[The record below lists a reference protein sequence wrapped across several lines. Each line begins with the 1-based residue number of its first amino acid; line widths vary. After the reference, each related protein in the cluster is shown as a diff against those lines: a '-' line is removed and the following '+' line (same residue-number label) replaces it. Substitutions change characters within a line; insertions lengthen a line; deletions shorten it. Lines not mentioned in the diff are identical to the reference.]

1 MKNEDNKPEDES
13 RRNFLKLMGVITVGA
28 ASVGALRGVIQN
40 VIPPVSNVLTAFP
53 VLTLVDSSGKPI
65 TTKDLK
71 VNDPAIVTFLYPL
84 QGEPNFLL
92 RLGNSSN
99 TDIAIKPVTVKIPI
113 NGSTFKSPGGVGPFA
128 SVVASSAICQHLGC
142 EPPMIHFYPPSAA
155 SFPGKIHCSCHGS
168 TYDPFSGFS
177 VVTGPTQR
185 PLPSTILSYD
195 STSDTYKVTSMVG
208 PTIYGKPSDL
218 TGATKLP
225 SSTGTTVTNSG
236 VPST

>member
-1 MKNEDNKPEDES
+1 MKSEDNKPEDES

-40 VIPPVSNVLTAFP
+40 IIPPPSKTITSFP
-53 VLTLVDSSGKPI
+53 VLTLVGSSGSPI
-65 TTKDLK
+65 KTTDLK
-71 VNDPAIVTFLYPL
+71 VNDLSIVTFLYPL

-99 TDIAIKPVTVKIPI
+99 KDIAIPSMTVKIPI
-113 NGSTFKSPGGVGPFA
+113 NGSTYKSPGGTGPYN

-142 EPPMIHFYPPSAA
+142 EPPAIHFYPPS
-155 SFPGKIHCSCHGS
+155 SSSYSGKIHCSCHGS

-177 VVTGPTQR
+177 VVNGPTQR
-185 PLPSTILSYD
+185 PLPSVIMSYD
-195 STSDTYKVTSMVG
+195 KASDTYSVKNMVG

-218 TGATKLP
+218 SGAASLP
-225 SSTGTTVTNSG
+225 SSTQTTVTNSG
-236 VPST
+236 VPP